1 MLVVR
6 YAKQREVLA
15 QALARAMQK
24 LRRAQGTRV
33 QSLAFRED
41 SGVASRFQAHG
52 NGARESSCLATPQKK
67 LRKTRD
73 SPEKQAVRT
82 AHGHGARTAEGEQD
96 LVARKE
102 SLLATAK
109 AQVDDIMPMCALPIT
124 RPQWAA
130 WLDANIN
137 EFHGRMKTASERR
150 RALNTRVRARDNLP
164 ATAVRLQ
171 PTRVATASYKTQWAK
186 HLSGRSGWHC
196 LNTRT
201 RKIMVLLMNN
211 GCVT

>member
-1 MLVVR
+1 M
-6 YAKQREVLA
+6 
-15 QALARAMQK
+15 ARAMQK
-24 LRRAQGTRV
+24 LGRAQRTHV

-41 SGVASRFQAHG
+41 CGVASRFQAHG

-96 LVARKE
+96 FVARKE
-102 SLLATAK
+102 ALLATAK
-109 AQVDDIMPMCALPIT
+109 AQVEDIMSMCDLPIT

-130 WLDANIN
+130 WIDANAD

-150 RALNTRVRARDNLP
+150 RALNTRVRARDNFP
-164 ATAVRLQ
+164 APAVRFH
-171 PTRVATASYKTQWAK
+171 PKRGAT
-186 HLSGRSGWHC
+186 
-196 LNTRT
+196 
-201 RKIMVLLMNN
+201 
-211 GCVT
+211 